1 MLSLG
6 GIMSDQTIQSL
17 IQNAPQVFMAER
29 AEGVNAVVHFHLTGE
44 QGGDWGLTIKDQR
57 CLVTQGVPPNPTLT
71 LTADAKDALGVL
83 TGKIDGVRAFMMGK
97 LKLTGD
103 FKLAMKL
110 TSFYKFN

>member
-6 GIMSDQTIQSL
+6 DIMAEQSIQSL
-17 IQNAPQVFMAER
+17 LQNAPQVFMAER
-29 AEGVNAVVHFHLTGE
+29 AEGVNVVVHFHLTCE
-44 QGGDWGLTIKDQR
+44 QGGDWGMTIKDQR
-57 CLVTQGVPPNPTLT
+57 CLVTHGVPANPSLT
-71 LTADAKDALGVL
+71 LTADAKNALGVL

-110 TSFYKFN
+110 TSFFKFN